1 MAIKDT
7 IKLGR
12 RGVAE
17 GFIVQVFQR
26 WNTSEVGVLWLTLL
40 T

>member
-1 MAIKDT
+1 MKDR

-17 GFIVQVFQR
+17 GFVSQVYNR
-26 WNTSEVGVLWLTLL
+26 WNSSEVGGGAEADAGG
-40 T
+40 